1 METDPRSPRLKLRP
15 LHGRRQRK
23 HAVRLAYE
31 HRIVLVLNISARE
44 VVLLD
49 VGSHDEVYRNGTA
62 PTRSSGQMGIG
73 FQAIFFDR
81 DGTLSQ
87 VSPRKRAERD
97 AAIGRIVGRPNLR
110 ISKDHHS

>member
-1 METDPRSPRLKLRP
+1 VDFK
-15 LHGRRQRK
+15 
-23 HAVRLAYE
+23 AV
-31 HRIVLVLNISARE
+31 
-44 VVLLD
+44 
-49 VGSHDEVYRNGTA
+49 
-62 PTRSSGQMGIG
+62 
-73 FQAIFFDR
+73 FFDR